1 MTSNGEAAP
10 GAAGVSVL
18 GVGAVG
24 ATVAEVLRAAG
35 TAVTVWNR
43 TQGRADTLVGRG
55 ALSAE
60 SAAEAATASPLVIL
74 CLTNYAAVDEVLY
87 SLSDVL
93 AGRTVV
99 TLSTGSPEQARHAAR
114 TAEQAGAAHLD
125 GGLQIPAP
133 EALGTDAATILYSG
147 PQATFDAHRA
157 TLETLG
163 SARYLGQDPAAAA
176 VQDLAL
182 FGLWYDAQIGYL
194 RALETIR
201 AAGIAVEDFAAMAAG
216 QLGHVVQAA
225 GDTAREVAT
234 HSYPRGSAD
243 LTEHAPI
250 LDQLTGLR
258 RNQHLGTGDLDHIHG
273 LVQQRIGLG
282 RGQEGLTSILD

>member
-1 MTSNGEAAP
+1 MTSNVEAAP
-10 GAAGVSVL
+10 GAARVSVL

-24 ATVAEVLRAAG
+24 ATVAEVLLAAG

-43 TQGRADTLVGRG
+43 TPGRADALAGLG
-55 ALSAE
+55 AVPAD

-74 CLTNYAAVDEVLY
+74 CLTNYQAVGEVLDT
-87 SLSDVL
+87 LSEVL

-125 GGLQIPAP
+125 GGLQIPSP

-147 PQATFDAHRA
+147 PQAAFDEHRVS
-157 TLETLG
+157 LETLG

-194 RALETIR
+194 RALETVR
-201 AAGIAVEDFAAMAAG
+201 SAGIDVEDFAPMAAG
-216 QLGHVVQAA
+216 QLGHVVHAA

-234 HSYPRGSAD
+234 RSYPRGPAD
-243 LTEHAPI
+243 LTEHAPM
-250 LDQLTGLR
+250 LDQLTELR
-258 RNQHLGTGDLDHIHG
+258 RNLLLGTGDLDHIHD
-273 LVQQRIGLG
+273 LVRQRIGQG